1 MEVEH
6 EWNEIIF
13 HWLHFVSFGI
23 CLFRKTTICIGQSI
37 LPYLYNKD
45 RNKSTFVGRHLR
57 GYWKYNWLT
66 YTSSFYLIIFISHV
80 NPWARITTSVSINSV
95 NIFPAGPQDNA
106 ERGLVFAHYEFNT
119 RALVFSLVTAYDTNI
134 SYSRWH
140 DIRWK
145 VIIN

>member
-1 MEVEH
+1 MKWDHIWLTRFCKLRYMFNDFALVRVYYPICTIKI
-6 EWNEIIF
+6 EI
-13 HWLHFVSFGI
+13 
-23 CLFRKTTICIGQSI
+23 SI
-37 LPYLYNKD
+37 I
-45 RNKSTFVGRHLR
+45 STFVGRHLR

-80 NPWARITTSVSINSV
+80 NPWARITTSVSINRV

-106 ERGLVFAHYEFNT
+106 ERGLVFEHYEFNT
-119 RALVFSLVTAYDTNI
+119 RALVFSRVTAYDSNI